1 MSQKNKK
8 LLKGVTLLVALLLL
22 VLSLAAC
29 TGGKGGGE
37 DSTADSGNTP
47 TDSGNTPTE
56 AQVTLF
62 DGSKYSGNV
71 VYPDLIDEELAD
83 ARRMLTG
90 AMRKAFGASPTTQS
104 ESVSAPDGEKFE
116 ILLGRTNRPES
127 DLPEDVWLN
136 DAWYFIGVV
145 NNKLVINGANGYM
158 IEQAVRLFIEKH
170 LEGVTD
176 KKLTVDSSINTLYR
190 VGDFCHENWK
200 LYTLP
205 YYKGGESLRM
215 APVAYNAGSLL
226 TAASD
231 AVNSKQAV
239 VSRTSPEEFEAY
251 IKRLVDFGFEKCSE
265 NTIESNRYVTLRKDN
280 EQVYA
285 YYTAGKK
292 SVNII
297 LEPVGVS
304 PEEFSYTV
312 NAEKNNGA
320 QFYLYGLEMHQGAT
334 ELDEATAYPN
344 NGMLLVIKLAD
355 NGIILMDGGNAS
367 QISGENG
374 ARLDGFL
381 HDITGTPDGEKVRI
395 ACWFLTH
402 GHADHYGG
410 FIEFINAYS
419 EKYTLERICANLPDY
434 NDILSSS
441 ASALRSL
448 GGTVRTLYPDC
459 KEIKLHTGQSIQLAD
474 VTLQTLYTHEDS
486 VNLSTG
492 KAVLDDV
499 NDSST
504 VLRVSAGEMSMI
516 VTGDM
521 NMRAQEMIMNAFSKE
536 TLSASILQVS
546 HHGFNNVSSLYD
558 AVKAPIAIIP
568 QSEGYMHYDKPD
580 ASAAN
585 VNRSKKLI
593 LASLG
598 KYADIYYSGSFSNTV
613 GFAVRDGE
621 VVVIYGS

>member
-1 MSQKNKK
+1 MSRNNKK
-8 LLKGVTLLVALLLL
+8 FLKSVSLLVALLLL

-29 TGGKGGGE
+29 TGGKDGGE
-37 DSTADSGNTP
+37 DSADSSGSTP
-47 TDSGNTPTE
+47 TDTA

-62 DGSKYSGNV
+62 DGSKYCGNV

-83 ARRMLTG
+83 ARRVLTG
-90 AMRKAFGASPTTQS
+90 AMRKAFGASAATQS
-104 ESVSAPDGEKFE
+104 ESVSDPDGEKFE
-116 ILLGRTNRPES
+116 ILLGKTNRPES
-127 DLPEDVWLN
+127 AIPQGVLAN
-136 DAWYFIGVV
+136 DGWYFIGVV

-170 LEGVTD
+170 LEGITD
-176 KKLTVDSSINTLYR
+176 KKLTVDSGINTLYR
-190 VGDFCHENWK
+190 VEDFCHEAWK

-205 YYKGGESLRM
+205 YYKGGDSLRT
-215 APVAYNAGSLL
+215 APIAYNAGSLL

-251 IKRLVDFGFEKCSE
+251 VQRLVDFGFEKRSE
-265 NTIESNRYVTLRKDN
+265 NTIESNRYVTLQKDN

-285 YYTAGKK
+285 YYTADRR
-292 SVNII
+292 SVNVI

-312 NAEKNNGA
+312 NAEQNNGA
-320 QFYLYGLEMHQGAT
+320 QFYMYGLEMHQGDA
-334 ELDEATAYPN
+334 EVDGAAAYPN

-355 NGIILMDGGNAS
+355 NGIILVDGGNAS

-381 HDITGTPDGEKVRI
+381 RDITGTPEGEKVRI

-402 GHADHYGG
+402 GHSDHYGG
-410 FIEFINAYS
+410 FAEFINNYS
-419 EKYTLERICANLPDY
+419 SKYTLERICANLPDY
-434 NDILSSS
+434 DDVLPSS
-441 ASALRSL
+441 ASALKSI
-448 GGTVRTLYPDC
+448 GGTVRSLYPDC
-459 KEIKLHTGQSIQLAD
+459 KEIKLHTGQSVQLAD
-474 VTLQTLYTHEDS
+474 VMLQVLYTHEDS

-492 KAVLDDV
+492 KAVLEDV

-521 NMRAQEMIMNAFSKE
+521 NMRAQEMIMNAFSEK

-546 HHGFNNVSSLYD
+546 HHGFNNVSSLYN

-568 QSEGYMHYDKPD
+568 QSEGYMSYNKPD
-580 ASAAN
+580 ASAAAT
-585 VNRSKKLI
+585 NRAKREI
-593 LASLG
+593 LTALRR
-598 KYADIYYSGSFSNTV
+598 YATIYYSGSFSNTV
-613 GFAVRDGE
+613 GFAVRNGE
-621 VVVIYGS
+621 VTVIYGS